1 MVDQSFIGRGIFLC
15 EDALAG
21 AVILGES
28 GKEYSSFNP
37 SNHIY
42 IGNLLY
48 SSWNAFQTDETN
60 FTTPE
65 CISGMPEFP
74 YHNVPGKRGEGAR
87 FLQHS
92 VAGINI

>member
-37 SNHIY
+37 SNHMY

-48 SSWNAFQTDETN
+48 SS
-60 FTTPE
+60 
-65 CISGMPEFP
+65 
-74 YHNVPGKRGEGAR
+74 
-87 FLQHS
+87 
-92 VAGINI
+92 